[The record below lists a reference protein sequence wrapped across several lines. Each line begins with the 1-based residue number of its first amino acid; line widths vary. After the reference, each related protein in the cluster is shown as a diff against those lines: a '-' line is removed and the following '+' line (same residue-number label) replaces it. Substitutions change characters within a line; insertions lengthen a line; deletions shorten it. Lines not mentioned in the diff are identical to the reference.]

1 MSFNWDLS
9 DVSLMIRL
17 GVMGVW
23 VEDHGEKVPFSP
35 RHIVV
40 PAFNMTYPSWYWP
53 WLRSW
58 DFCVRFLSCTLTLF
72 PSFLIVLFGRRYW
85 GQLALK
91 EQELGP
97 AACRVEYLHQ
107 LFEVFSLWE
116 ICLFFIYLS
125 NHLFISVWT
134 RGCVFYNLG
143 YNPMRLYLFSFS
155 NCSIFSRW
163 ESFELA
169 PASLWHTPFI
179 VDFRL
184 VWLLSTSL
192 LPGLTRWSRLI
203 LDISCPSPNINRS
216 PENLVPFCWRLILE
230 TKPEVLTMVSWL
242 GCC

>member
-40 PAFNMTYPSWYWP
+40 TAFNMTYPSWYWP

-143 YNPMRLYLFSFS
+143 YNPMRLYLVSQIAPFSAVGNPLSWLLLPFD
-155 NCSIFSRW
+155 I
-163 ESFELA
+163 
-169 PASLWHTPFI
+169 PPSLWIFGWFGFWALPY
-179 VDFRL
+179 
-184 VWLLSTSL
+184 LLAL
-192 LPGLTRWSRLI
+192 QDGPGSSWI
-203 LDISCPSPNINRS
+203 FP
-216 PENLVPFCWRLILE
+216 VP
-230 TKPEVLTMVSWL
+230 VLTSTVLQRTWFLFAGDWYWKPSQRY
-242 GCC
+242 